1 MIYQNVGNLMLMNN
15 CNTTMVFKLTVQR
28 VSTSSDV
35 VLTLTT
41 TQSYSFL
48 IDICLWLIIH
58 NVSNIVYQ
66 KVNPSP
72 I

>member
-48 IDICLWLIIH
+48 IDTRLRLIIH
-58 NVSNIVYQ
+58 NVSDII
-66 KVNPSP
+66 KK
-72 I
+72 